1 MRRIATL
8 PLLPVVVITAIWA
21 QTAPSPHNSRIPIP
35 EAGFVSPSQYTNA
48 FFGFSLPLPK
58 DRKYQIEDLS
68 ESDKAL
74 EHSLFAYKSASKGLT
89 LLIASATQVFV
100 ASDDEAQKAV
110 FISGM
115 QGQKGAEAISIGGRL
130 FWKGELE
137 EKTFSGKLHRLRY
150 ATVVPGYVIVFGVSS
165 YNSGQTEELRN
176 CIESVKFFDPAK
188 SNEVAGS
195 TSRPFLPIAAKR
207 RLENSP
213 QLDVAHLDRGSISGK
228 QYSNPTLG
236 FIYQLP
242 EGWFPDTQISNTK
255 KPEADMATGDS
266 TRTAIVQECTKTLL
280 SATQPTQ
287 TNGPGG
293 SSPRITI
300 MAADPSC
307 FASDLKYPDSVH
319 DSEALHRIGQA
330 IVHGFAGTPLLG
342 REANLLRAIELD
354 GHLFL
359 EMPSVSAVPVAGSTL
374 LRKIHRSF
382 VLTSLQ
388 QYWVIW
394 LFETDTPSELER
406 MMKSTISFAP
416 AGQAAGPG
424 GG

>member
-1 MRRIATL
+1 M
-8 PLLPVVVITAIWA
+8 PLLPVLVMCAIWA
-21 QTAPSPHNSRIPIP
+21 QSPPSPHASRIPIP

-89 LLIASATQVFV
+89 LLIASATQVFD
-100 ASDDEAQKAV
+100 APDDAAQKAV
-110 FISGM
+110 FIPGM
-115 QGQKGAEAISIGGRL
+115 QGQKGAQALSIGGRL

-137 EKTFSGKLHRLRY
+137 EKTFSGKLRRLRY
-150 ATVVPGYVIVFGVSS
+150 ATGVPGYVIVFSISS
-165 YNSGQTEELRN
+165 YNSGQAEDLRN
-176 CIESVKFFDPAK
+176 CIESVKFFDPARA
-188 SNEVAGS
+188 SEVAGS
-195 TSRPFLPIAAKR
+195 TSRAFLPTTAKR
-207 RLENSP
+207 RLENAP
-213 QLDVAHLDRGSISGK
+213 QLDVAHLEQGFISGNR
-228 QYSNPTLG
+228 YSNPTLG

-242 EGWFPDTQISNTK
+242 EGWYPDAQNSNANK
-255 KPEADMATGDS
+255 HEAETATTDS
-266 TRTAIVQECTKTLL
+266 TRAAIVEECTKRLL
-280 SATQPTQ
+280 SATEPIPA
-287 TNGPGG
+287 NGPTG

-307 FASDLKYPDSVH
+307 FAADLKYPQSVH

-342 REANLLRAIELD
+342 REANLVRAIELD

-359 EMPSVSAVPVAGSTL
+359 EMPSVSAVPVVGSTL
-374 LRKIHRSF
+374 LRKVHRSF

-416 AGQAAGPG
+416 PRQAAGPG
-424 GG
+424 GR